1 IGGPATRM
9 FNMTRLVADTETTTF
24 KTRDFP
30 LQSGEILPEV
40 TIAYRT
46 MGTLSPRRDNVVLV
60 THGNTSGPHM
70 IDPNSS
76 AGEGAWSE
84 IVGPGKAVDTN
95 RYFAICPNML
105 AWSNGSTRAASCVPA
120 PRRRHGP
127 NFPAI

>member
-1 IGGPATRM
+1 MMA
-9 FNMTRLVADTETTTF
+9 ADTQSKNFTTRNFRLT
-24 KTRDFP
+24 
-30 LQSGEILPEV
+30 SGVVMPEV

-46 MGTLSPRRDNVVLV
+46 LGTLSRARDNAVLV

-105 AWSNGSTRAASCVPA
+105 GSAYRSPHPA
-120 PRRRHGP
+120 PAHAPPRD
-127 NFPAI
+127 